1 MNTPFKRRSDPF
13 KNDTTEQV
21 VEEPVAKEVVKEIV
35 NEVKVAPQVRQKVK
49 VVEVE
54 DANREKYTA
63 TMDKKLRK
71 RIKLAA
77 IEDGVQVSTFIE
89 QACLEKLNR
98 EGR

>member
-1 MNTPFKRRSDPF
+1 MNTPFKRRTDPF
-13 KNDTTEQV
+13 KDDAVVQQPAEV
-21 VEEPVAKEVVKEIV
+21 EVEEKPKEIKRQTVVKTS
-35 NEVKVAPQVRQKVK
+35 PK
-49 VVEVE
+49 VVETN

-63 TMDKKLRK
+63 TMDKNLRK

-89 QACLEKLNR
+89 IDCMEKLNR